1 MIDNGEK
8 AQVPEILDLGMYD
21 QDYLQLIAQ
30 GLDPVKEHLY
40 KTLLIKAG
48 VSSEN
53 IQHLMPFLMSKDL
66 STDEEAIVRDFW
78 QLVMG

>member
-1 MIDNGEK
+1 MDLEKLLQGRSLMSNNREK
-8 AQVPEILDLGMYD
+8 AHLPEILDLGN
-21 QDYLQLIAQ
+21 
-30 GLDPVKEHLY
+30 LD

-48 VSSEN
+48 VSLGD
-53 IQHLMPFLMSKDL
+53 IQHFMPFLMSKGL